1 MGWALDASFDIEQ
14 VNRLLEDLWVFV
26 QTHVLVIP
34 NLIQLA
40 VIGLTYFAAR
50 LLARPMV
57 KVLDKTLAGAW
68 ANRYRYQ
75 TTLIL
80 RPLLMPLAWLVFVGA
95 AQFTANQLGWLNA
108 IVGIAVSLLTAWV
121 VIRLMLNFIADP
133 WWSKAVAMFVWAV
146 AALDI
151 VGLLDPTLAFMDR
164 LAINLG
170 EFRLSVLL
178 VAKGVVALVVML
190 WMANW
195 ASRLVETRLRGMSQF
210 TPSQKVLFGK
220 LARVAFITL
229 AILITINSVGIDLT
243 ALAVFSGALGLG
255 IGIGLQKVVSNLLS
269 GVILLMDR
277 SVKPGDVVSISGT
290 YGWINAIGARYVS
303 VVTRDGIE
311 HLIPNEVLISTPVE
325 NWSHSD
331 RLVRQRLPI
340 GISYDSD
347 VKLAIEL
354 SQQAA
359 GDFKRILKDPAPR
372 CLLKGY
378 GDNALNLELRV
389 WIEDAEQGVSNIK
402 SEIYLRVMELFAE
415 HGIHFPYPQRD
426 IHVKGPVHLMF
437 DGTLVPDEPV
447 YESGAVEGGN
457 GAIDPDRSSKT

>member
-1 MGWALDASFDIEQ
+1 VDGSFDIAQ
-14 VNRLLEDLWVFV
+14 LNQILDDIWLFV
-26 QTHVLVIP
+26 QTHILVIP

-40 VIGLTYFAAR
+40 VVALTY
-50 LLARPMV
+50 LLARIVARPLR
-57 KVLDKTLAGAW
+57 KVLDKILAGAW
-68 ANRYRYQ
+68 ANKYRYQ
-75 TTLIL
+75 TSLIL
-80 RPLLMPLAWLVFVGA
+80 KPLLMPLAWLIFVGA
-95 AQFTANQLGWLNA
+95 AQFTALQLGWPSA
-108 IVGIAVSLLTAWV
+108 IVGIAVSLLRAWV

-133 WWSKAVAMFVWAV
+133 WWSKAVAVFVWVV

-151 VGLLDPTLAFMDR
+151 IGLLDPTLAFLDR

-170 EFRLSVLL
+170 DFRLSLLVVGKGIVALLVLL
-178 VAKGVVALVVML
+178 WL
-190 WMANW
+190 ANA
-195 ASRLVETRLRGMSQF
+195 ASRLVENRLKSIAQF
-210 TPSQKVLFGK
+210 TPSQKVLIGK
-220 LARVAFITL
+220 LARVMFITL
-229 AILITINSVGIDLT
+229 AILIAINSVGIDLT

-303 VVTRDGIE
+303 VITRDGIE

-331 RLVRQRLPI
+331 RLVRQRLPV

-347 VKLAIEL
+347 VKLAIKLTE
-354 SQQAA
+354 QAS
-359 GDFKRILKDPAPR
+359 GEFSRILKNPAPR

-402 SEIYLRVMELFAE
+402 SEIYLRIMELFAE
-415 HGIHFPYPQRD
+415 NKIAFPYPQRD

-437 DGTLVPDEPV
+437 DGTLADDNEPV
-447 YESGAVEGGN
+447 SVSGAVEGGS
-457 GAIDPDRSSKT
+457 GSLASGPQIKGS

>member
-1 MGWALDASFDIEQ
+1 MDGSFDIAQ
-14 VNRLLEDLWVFV
+14 LNQILDDIWLFV
-26 QTHVLVIP
+26 QTHILVVP

-40 VIGLTYFAAR
+40 VVALSY
-50 LLARPMV
+50 LLARIVARPLV
-57 KVLDKTLAGAW
+57 IILDKILAGAW
-68 ANRYRYQ
+68 ANKYRYQ
-75 TTLIL
+75 TSLIL
-80 RPLLMPLAWLVFVGA
+80 KPLLMPLAWLIFVGA
-95 AQFTANQLGWLNA
+95 AQFTALQLGWPSA
-108 IVGIAVSLLTAWV
+108 IIGIAVSLLRAWV

-133 WWSKAVAMFVWAV
+133 WWSKAVAVFVWVV

-151 VGLLDPTLAFMDR
+151 IGLLDPTLAFLDR

-170 EFRLSVLL
+170 DFRLSLL
-178 VAKGVVALVVML
+178 VVGKGVVALLVLL
-190 WMANW
+190 WIAN
-195 ASRLVETRLRGMSQF
+195 AAARLVENRLKGIAQF

-220 LARVAFITL
+220 LARVLFITL
-229 AILITINSVGIDLT
+229 AILTGINMVGIDLT

-303 VVTRDGIE
+303 VITRDGIE

-331 RLVRQRLPI
+331 RLVRQRLPV

-347 VKLAIEL
+347 VKLAIKLTE
-354 SQQAA
+354 QAA
-359 GDFKRILKDPAPR
+359 GEFPRILKNPAPR

-402 SEIYLRVMELFAE
+402 SEIYLRIMELFAE
-415 HGIHFPYPQRD
+415 NKIAFPYPQRD

-437 DGTLVPDEPV
+437 DGTLADDSEPV
-447 YESGAVEGGN
+447 SVSGAVEGGS
-457 GAIDPDRSSKT
+457 GSLASDPQIKGS

>member
-1 MGWALDASFDIEQ
+1 MDGSFDIAQ
-14 VNRLLEDLWVFV
+14 LNQIFDDIWLFV
-26 QTHVLVIP
+26 QMHILVVP

-40 VIGLTYFAAR
+40 VVALSYLVAR
-50 LLARPMV
+50 IVARPLV

-68 ANRYRYQ
+68 ANKYRYQ
-75 TTLIL
+75 LNLIFK
-80 RPLLMPLAWLVFVGA
+80 PLLMPLAWLMFAGA
-95 AQFTANQLGWLNA
+95 AQFTALQLGWPNA
-108 IVGIAVSLLTAWV
+108 IIGIAVSLLRAWV

-151 VGLLDPTLAFMDR
+151 IGLLDPTLAFLDR
-164 LAINLG
+164 LAVNLG
-170 EFRLSVLL
+170 DFRLSLL
-178 VAKGVVALVVML
+178 VVAKGIVALMVLL
-190 WMANW
+190 WLAN
-195 ASRLVETRLRGMSQF
+195 AAARLVENRLRGISQF

-220 LARVAFITL
+220 LARVLFITL
-229 AILITINSVGIDLT
+229 AILTGINMVGIDLT

-303 VVTRDGIE
+303 VITRDGIE

-331 RLVRQRLPI
+331 RLVRQRLPV

-347 VKLAIEL
+347 VKLAIKLTEK
-354 SQQAA
+354 AA
-359 GDFKRILKDPAPR
+359 DEFPRILKNPAPR

-402 SEIYLRVMELFAE
+402 SEIYLRIMELFAE
-415 HGIHFPYPQRD
+415 NKIAFPYPQRD

-437 DGTLVPDEPV
+437 DGTLAGDDPASV
-447 YESGAVEGGN
+447 SGAVEGGSVGFEN
-457 GAIDPDRSSKT
+457 DPQIKGS

>member
-1 MGWALDASFDIEQ
+1 VDGSFDIAQ
-14 VNRLLEDLWVFV
+14 LHQILDDIWLFV
-26 QTHVLVIP
+26 QTHILVIP

-40 VIGLTYFAAR
+40 VVALTY
-50 LLARPMV
+50 LLARIVARPLR
-57 KVLDKTLAGAW
+57 KVLDKILAGAW
-68 ANRYRYQ
+68 ANKYRYQ
-75 TTLIL
+75 TSLIL
-80 RPLLMPLAWLVFVGA
+80 KPLLMPLAWLIFVGA
-95 AQFTANQLGWLNA
+95 AQFTALQLGWPSA
-108 IVGIAVSLLTAWV
+108 IVGIAVSLLRAWV

-133 WWSKAVAMFVWAV
+133 WWSKAVAVFVWVV

-151 VGLLDPTLAFMDR
+151 IGLLDPTLAFLDR

-170 EFRLSVLL
+170 DFRLSLLVVGKGIVALLVLL
-178 VAKGVVALVVML
+178 
-190 WMANW
+190 WIANA
-195 ASRLVETRLRGMSQF
+195 ASRLVENRLKGIAQF
-210 TPSQKVLFGK
+210 TPSQKVLIGK
-220 LARVAFITL
+220 LARVMFITL
-229 AILITINSVGIDLT
+229 AILIAINSVGIDLT

-303 VVTRDGIE
+303 VITRDGIE

-331 RLVRQRLPI
+331 RLVRQRLPV

-347 VKLAIEL
+347 VKLAIKLTE
-354 SQQAA
+354 QAA
-359 GDFKRILKDPAPR
+359 GEFSRILKNPAPR

-402 SEIYLRVMELFAE
+402 SEIYLRIMELFAE
-415 HGIHFPYPQRD
+415 NKIAFPYPQRD

-437 DGTLVPDEPV
+437 DGTLADDNEPV
-447 YESGAVEGGN
+447 SVSGAVEGGS
-457 GAIDPDRSSKT
+457 GSLASGPQIKGS